1 MEKCGQEKFK
11 KLINSMKITPNKLKS
26 LVKETIDE
34 LRTVGDTQN
43 AALLGDPNVAG
54 AGALRQAQ
62 SIRQQKAEVAD
73 LQTSM
78 ENLKN
83 FIVQAFFLAGFA
95 PRAEQVDT
103 SYPGYED
110 LETLFQE
117 AIGLFKEEAAVQTI
131 AAKDQD

>member
-11 KLINSMKITPNKLKS
+11 KLISSMKITPNKLKS
-26 LVKETIDE
+26 LIKETIDE

-73 LQTSM
+73 LVSGV
-78 ENLKN
+78 LCN
-83 FIVQAFFLAGFA
+83 FYRGFGKLMRPFEVLAVVSLCPNF
-95 PRAEQVDT
+95 
-103 SYPGYED
+103 
-110 LETLFQE
+110 
-117 AIGLFKEEAAVQTI
+117 
-131 AAKDQD
+131 